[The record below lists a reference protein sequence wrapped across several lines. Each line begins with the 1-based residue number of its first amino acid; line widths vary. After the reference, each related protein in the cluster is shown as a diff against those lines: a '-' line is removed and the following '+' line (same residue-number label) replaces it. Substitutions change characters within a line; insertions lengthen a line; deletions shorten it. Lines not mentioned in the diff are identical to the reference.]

1 MVFTVEFKQK
11 VFDTLQFNPYLLQCM
26 EALEKNNPD
35 LFRIYMDMAID
46 EIKKAA
52 EPRLLLDEGDRLL
65 WNGIVT
71 QYQALNR
78 LYSEFLNMYVEEI
91 DAKLLKKAW
100 HG

>member
-26 EALEKNNPD
+26 EALERNNPN

-46 EIKKAA
+46 EVQKAM
-52 EPRLLLDEGDRLL
+52 EPRLLLDDGDRMI

-71 QYQALNR
+71 QYKALNA
-78 LYSEFLNMYVEEI
+78 LNAEFLDTYIHEL
-91 DAKLLKKAW
+91 DGKKAKVN
-100 HG
+100 G

>member
-26 EALEKNNPD
+26 EALERNNPN

-46 EIKKAA
+46 EVQKAM
-52 EPRLLLDEGDRLL
+52 EPRLLLDDGDRMI

-71 QYQALNR
+71 QYKALNA
-78 LYSEFLNMYVEEI
+78 LNAEFLDTYIHELDGKNTRVN
-91 DAKLLKKAW
+91 
-100 HG
+100 G